1 MSAASKQVLQ
11 LERPQTSSESEPLLA
26 LPAKTYGSPPTLLVS
41 KPSDGSRGPS
51 PPRSRD
57 ERESMTDIEDTGFD
71 DRQPMT
77 PSAFYKMIGLKQPKD
92 QSYIACLADLEE
104 GGGLY
109 HDIRTNH
116 EHMHRVFF
124 YFECCIYAALLG
136 QILLSAN
143 FIVVGAMHGEH
154 RIAIAVLGACSVTLA
169 GVLALIKGQGLPMRL
184 RIERDALWEVQ
195 LQAEELHWQVAAGQ
209 PVLFSDV
216 KKIWS
221 RFVQVKKDASM
232 NHPDTW
238 TTASNAASGAVAGA
252 KIAMVSPQH
261 PDTAV
266 TGEGATTPTTTTV
279 PTFDGTQVEP
289 FLVQESVKPVVL
301 KPEV

>member
-1 MSAASKQVLQ
+1 MSAASKQALQ
-11 LERPQTSSESEPLLA
+11 LDRPQIASESEPLLA

-41 KPSDGSRGPS
+41 RPSDGSRGPS
-51 PPRSRD
+51 PPRSRE

-71 DRQPMT
+71 DRQPMM

-116 EHMHRVFF
+116 EHMHRVFL
-124 YFECCIYAALLG
+124 YFECCIYTALLG

-143 FIVVGAMHGEH
+143 FIVVGAMHGECVS
-154 RIAIAVLGACSVTLA
+154 RSSYG
-169 GVLALIKGQGLPMRL
+169 
-184 RIERDALWEVQ
+184 ERDALWEVQ
-195 LQAEELHWQVAAGQ
+195 LQAEELHWQVAAGK
-209 PVLFSDV
+209 PVLFADV

-221 RFVQVKKDASM
+221 RFIQVKKDASM

-238 TTASNAASGAVAGA
+238 TTASNAAAGAVAGA
-252 KIAMVSPQH
+252 KIALVSPQH
-261 PDTAV
+261 PDTVVAV
-266 TGEGATTPTTTTV
+266 EGATTPPTTTTV
-279 PTFDGTQVEP
+279 PTFDGTHLEAI
-289 FLVQESVKPVVL
+289 LVQESPKPVVL